1 MGRVG
6 YASPSAYIAWQLVGE
21 DPIVRPGVGTFAMSN
36 LPPQMQ
42 HPYPGPGGGAPP
54 VDAGPSLR
62 ERIARAK
69 TLTRRAAGHWKMAI
83 LLLVIG
89 LGLSLVAAMNSKRTF
104 RSECSV
110 QFKPG
115 LRMGDKDD
123 DSPSEKASKLMP
135 KLQDELKT
143 RARLEKV
150 IREFNLYPKLVES
163 RGMSDAVDEMRDKH
177 IGFRGKGDSSTFVIS
192 FDADEDPELAQ
203 KVTQRLADTM
213 IDEYTKGN
221 LSAVTAQE
229 AFLSVE
235 EARSERELEAANKAF
250 ARFLAAHPEF
260 AQEMKKGGT
269 TPGAGGTSPIVM
281 PTAVNSGDAHLEALK
296 RQRARIE
303 AEIKAVQTG
312 APPPVVGSPAQE
324 ARLAKAK
331 RDREEAQKVADDAN
345 ATLAKLRSQGLSDE
359 YPDVKEARSTLTRA
373 KASLTAS
380 DASVRE
386 AEQDIRLSAGT
397 VVSPGKVDLDELRRR
412 MDAVDAQIAARR
424 AGRAPPKP
432 APGLAGVD
440 AGPVPEPVNEI
451 VELET
456 DWQRLLRTLQE
467 SKEQHDDLNQKL
479 ERARLEKARAAAKGG
494 DTMTILDPAYRP
506 TKASKGGKGKVAMT
520 GGAVAGIVAL
530 LYAFARVIF
539 NDTMIDAQDIEALKL
554 IPVLGVLP
562 KIPGTGYGIAGP
574 GHPGQGPPAQ
584 QAPPDQRSS
593 PGGV

>member
-1 MGRVG
+1 
-6 YASPSAYIAWQLVGE
+6 
-21 DPIVRPGVGTFAMSN
+21 MSN

-42 HPYPGPGGGAPP
+42 HPYPGQGPGGGTPP
-54 VDAGPSLR
+54 AVEGPSLR

-69 TLTRRAAGHWKMAI
+69 TISGRAAGHWKVALVLFILGMA
-83 LLLVIG
+83 
-89 LGLSLVAAMNSKRTF
+89 LSAVAAVNAKRSY

-110 QFKPG
+110 QFKAG
-115 LRMGDKDD
+115 LRMSDKDD

-150 IREFNLYPKLVES
+150 IREFNLYPKIVDS
-163 RGMSDAVDEMRDKH
+163 RGMSDAVDEMREKH

-192 FDADEDPELAQ
+192 FDAEEDPGLAQ

-229 AFLSVE
+229 AFLAVE

-250 ARFLAAHPEF
+250 AKFLAAHPEF
-260 AQEMKKGGT
+260 AQEMKKGGGT
-269 TPGAGGTSPIVM
+269 TPGAGGGPILM
-281 PTAVNSGDAHLEALK
+281 PTAVNSGDPQLEALK

-312 APPPVVGSPAQE
+312 APAPVVGTPAQE
-324 ARLAKAK
+324 ARLAKAR
-331 RDREEAQKVADDAN
+331 RDREEAQKVVDDAN
-345 ATLAKLRSQGLSDE
+345 GTLAKLRSQGLSDE
-359 YPDVKEARSTLTRA
+359 YPDVKDAKNTLSRS

-380 DASVRE
+380 DAAVRE

-397 VVSPGKVDLDELRRR
+397 IAPPGKVDIEELKKRLDT
-412 MDAVDAQIAARR
+412 VDAQIAARR

-432 APGLAGVD
+432 NLPTAATDATAP
-440 AGPVPEPVNEI
+440 PEPVNEI

-456 DWQRLLRTLQE
+456 EWQRLLRTLQE
-467 SKEQHDDLNQKL
+467 SKEQHEDLNTKL

-494 DTMTILDPAYRP
+494 DTMTILDPAYKP
-506 TKASKGGKGKVAMT
+506 TKPSAGGKGKVAMT
-520 GGAVAGIVAL
+520 GGALTVIVAL
-530 LYAFARVIF
+530 LYAFARVVF

-562 KIPGTGYGIAGP
+562 KIAGAGAASYGMAAPPHGHPPGA
-574 GHPGQGPPAQ
+574 PGQGPSPTPAQ
-584 QAPPDQRSS
+584 RSG

>member
-1 MGRVG
+1 
-6 YASPSAYIAWQLVGE
+6 
-21 DPIVRPGVGTFAMSN
+21 MSN

-42 HPYPGPGGGAPP
+42 QMPQGYPGQGPGGAPP
-54 VDAGPSLR
+54 ADGPSLR
-62 ERIARAK
+62 ERIARTK
-69 TLTRRAAGHWKMAI
+69 TLSRRAAGHWKVAM
-83 LLLVIG
+83 LLLVVG
-89 LGLSLVAAMNSKRTF
+89 LGLSLVAAMNSKRSY

-123 DSPSEKASKLMP
+123 DTPSEKASKLMP

-150 IREFNLYPKLVES
+150 IREFNLYPKIVDS
-163 RGMSDAVDEMRDKH
+163 RGMSDAVDEMREKH
-177 IGFRGKGDSSTFVIS
+177 IGFRGKGDSTTFVIS
-192 FDADEDPELAQ
+192 FDAEEDPELAQ

-229 AFLSVE
+229 AFLSTE

-250 ARFLAAHPEF
+250 AKFLAAHPEF
-260 AQEMKKGGT
+260 AQEMKKGGGA
-269 TPGAGGTSPIVM
+269 TPGPGGGPIVM
-281 PTAVNSGDAHLEALK
+281 PTAVNSGDAQLETLK

-303 AEIKAVQTG
+303 AEIKAVQSG
-312 APPPVVGSPAQE
+312 APIPVVGTPAQE

-331 RDREEAQKVADDAN
+331 RDREEAQKVSDDAN

-359 YPDVKEARSTLTRA
+359 YPDVKEARNTQTRA

-380 DASVRE
+380 DAAVRE
-386 AEQDIRLSAGT
+386 AEQDIRLSAST
-397 VVSPGKVDLDELRRR
+397 VPSPGKVDIEELKRR
-412 MDAVDAQIAARR
+412 MDVVDAQIAARR
-424 AGRAPPKP
+424 AGRAPPKITLPSAAADAAP
-432 APGLAGVD
+432 A
-440 AGPVPEPVNEI
+440 PEPVNEI

-456 DWQRLLRTLQE
+456 EWQRLLRTLQE

-494 DTMTILDPAYRP
+494 DTMTILDPAYKP
-506 TKASKGGKGKVAMT
+506 TKPSGGGKGKVAMT
-520 GGAVAGIVAL
+520 GGAVTGIVAL
-530 LYAFARVIF
+530 LYAFSRVVF

-562 KIPGTGYGIAGP
+562 RIPGAGAGYGT
-574 GHPGQGPPAQ
+574 PGQPTHGPPGNPGGMGGGPLQ
-584 QAPPDQRSS
+584 GSS

>member
-1 MGRVG
+1 
-6 YASPSAYIAWQLVGE
+6 
-21 DPIVRPGVGTFAMSN
+21 MSN

-42 HPYPGPGGGAPP
+42 HPYPGQGPLGGAPP
-54 VDAGPSLR
+54 ADEGPSMR

-69 TLTRRAAGHWKMAI
+69 TLTRRAAGHWKMAS

-89 LGLSLVAAMNSKRTF
+89 MLLALVAALNSKRTF

-150 IREFNLYPKLVES
+150 IREFNLYPKIVDS

-177 IGFRGKGDSSTFVIS
+177 IGFRGKGDSTTFVIS
-192 FDADEDPELAQ
+192 FDAEEDPDLAQ

-229 AFLSVE
+229 AFLSTE

-260 AQEMKKGGT
+260 AQEMKKGGGT

-281 PTAVNSGDAHLEALK
+281 PTAVNSGDPQLEALK

-312 APPPVVGSPAQE
+312 APAPVVGTPAQE

-331 RDREEAQKVADDAN
+331 RDRDEAQKVADDAN
-345 ATLAKLRSQGLSDE
+345 ANLAKLRAQGLSDE
-359 YPDVKEARSTLTRA
+359 YP
-373 KASLTAS
+373 
-380 DASVRE
+380 
-386 AEQDIRLSAGT
+386 
-397 VVSPGKVDLDELRRR
+397 
-412 MDAVDAQIAARR
+412 
-424 AGRAPPKP
+424 
-432 APGLAGVD
+432 
-440 AGPVPEPVNEI
+440 
-451 VELET
+451 
-456 DWQRLLRTLQE
+456 
-467 SKEQHDDLNQKL
+467 
-479 ERARLEKARAAAKGG
+479 
-494 DTMTILDPAYRP
+494 
-506 TKASKGGKGKVAMT
+506 
-520 GGAVAGIVAL
+520 
-530 LYAFARVIF
+530 
-539 NDTMIDAQDIEALKL
+539 
-554 IPVLGVLP
+554 
-562 KIPGTGYGIAGP
+562 
-574 GHPGQGPPAQ
+574 
-584 QAPPDQRSS
+584 
-593 PGGV
+593 

>member
-1 MGRVG
+1 
-6 YASPSAYIAWQLVGE
+6 
-21 DPIVRPGVGTFAMSN
+21 MSN

-42 HPYPGPGGGAPP
+42 HAYPGQAPGGAPP
-54 VDAGPSLR
+54 ADAAPSLR

-69 TLTRRAAGHWKMAI
+69 TIGRRAAGHWKIAS

-89 LGLSLVAAMNSKRTF
+89 LGLALVAAMNSKRSY

-150 IREFNLYPKLVES
+150 IREFNLYPKLVDS
-163 RGMSDAVDEMRDKH
+163 RGMSDAVDEMREKH

-192 FDADEDPELAQ
+192 FDAEEDPDLAQ

-229 AFLSVE
+229 AFLHVE

-269 TPGAGGTSPIVM
+269 TPGAGGSPIIM
-281 PTAVNSGDAHLEALK
+281 PTAVNSGDPQLEALK

-303 AEIKAVQTG
+303 AEIRAVQTG
-312 APPPVVGSPAQE
+312 APIPVVGTPAQE

-359 YPDVKEARSTLTRA
+359 YPDVKEARSTLTRS

-380 DASVRE
+380 DAAVRE
-386 AEQDIRLSAGT
+386 AEQDIRLSASAIPS
-397 VVSPGKVDLDELRRR
+397 VGKVDLDELKRR

-424 AGRAPPKP
+424 AGRAPPKLP
-432 APGLAGVD
+432 ATSAD
-440 AGPVPEPVNEI
+440 AAAAPEPVNEI

-456 DWQRLLRTLQE
+456 EWQRLLRTLQE

-494 DTMTILDPAYRP
+494 DTMTILDPAYKP
-506 TKASKGGKGKVAMT
+506 TKPSKGGKGKVAMT
-520 GGAVAGIVAL
+520 GGAVAALVAL
-530 LYAFARVIF
+530 LYAFSRVVF

-562 KIPGTGYGIAGP
+562 KIPGAGTGYGPGGP
-574 GHPGQGPPAQ
+574 GPPMHPPGGPGGPGPSGHAFGGGPQ
-584 QAPPDQRSS
+584 HGSQ